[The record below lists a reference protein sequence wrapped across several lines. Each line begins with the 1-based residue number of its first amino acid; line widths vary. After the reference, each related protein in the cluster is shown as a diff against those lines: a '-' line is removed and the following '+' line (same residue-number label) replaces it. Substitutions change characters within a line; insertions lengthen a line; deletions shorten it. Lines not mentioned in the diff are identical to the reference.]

1 MEYVVNIFYQTTYSV
16 NSLLMNVKRNVTF
29 RIRKKRIKP
38 SSGYETDEEQH
49 NLPSD
54 SGTLL

>member
-29 RIRKKRIKP
+29 RIRRKRIKP
-38 SSGYETDEEQH
+38 FSGYEIDEVRH
-49 NLPSD
+49 NLPSG
-54 SGTLL
+54 SGSLP